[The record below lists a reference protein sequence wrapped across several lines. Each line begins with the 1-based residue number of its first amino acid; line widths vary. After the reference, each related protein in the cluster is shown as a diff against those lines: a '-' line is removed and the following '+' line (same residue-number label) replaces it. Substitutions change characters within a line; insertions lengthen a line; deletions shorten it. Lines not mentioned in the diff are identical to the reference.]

1 MRFLLFLIL
10 FWSVTEGRENPFE
23 GFSKAKEP
31 FFYTSSLLDL
41 SDKKSK
47 ENYITLKKDQNI
59 TKQNNEKNV
68 KFEKNIPNQDTRLY
82 YDTEPTPTLE
92 ELSKKYILVDCCKEK
107 SVHNNKIKH
116 KKHKKRAIIRKK
128 FNTYK
133 KEIYSNCNLQ
143 IYQYNNII
151 KLITKDCL
159 KSKMILNNPKR
170 VVFDFYKKIKIKP
183 KNFHIANSK
192 IKRITL
198 ASHSDYYRITLY
210 PKKSDIHIKKDRA
223 SFFIIY

>member
-1 MRFLLFLIL
+1 LIL

-31 FFYTSSLLDL
+31 FFYTSSLLTL

-47 ENYITLKKDQNI
+47 DDYITLKTDQNI
-59 TKQNNEKNV
+59 TKQKNEKKV
-68 KFEKNIPNQDTRLY
+68 KFGKSIPNQDNRLY
-82 YDTEPTPTLE
+82 YNTEPTPTLA
-92 ELSKKYILVDCCKEK
+92 ELSKKYILIDCCKEK
-107 SVHNNKIKH
+107 RVHNNKIKQ
-116 KKHKKRAIIRKK
+116 KKRVISRKK
-128 FNTYK
+128 FSAYK
-133 KEIYSNCNLQ
+133 KEIYSNCSLQ

-183 KNFHIANSK
+183 KSFRINNSK
-192 IKRITL
+192 IKRITI
-198 ASHSDYYRITLY
+198 ASHSNYYRITIY
-210 PKKSDIHIKKDRA
+210 PKKPDIHIKRDRA